1 MKEPIDQLS
10 WSEFLKNSQKRND
23 IPDTVE
29 KYNRL
34 ILHSKN
40 FFVISGYGAF
50 TPGYMLIITKK
61 LIPSYGLIE
70 PSQISELDFL
80 ILQLRKVIKNNFE
93 RESVVFEHGMCA
105 CIGGLDRA
113 HLHIMSVSSKT
124 NEVSLKESIN
134 ETLYSRKAGI
144 EHILYNNYK
153 LENIHDINQIF
164 ENIEEEKFK
173 ENIEVIGKIYDLNDI
188 KNLDDNKWPFITMDH
203 IMKGGHYVYFKSDY
217 LNTSFLTTN
226 NFQTQ
231 FGREVVFNNEC
242 KLEDNFSNK
251 FNVNK
256 YDHLWKW
263 QNSMQEENIL
273 RTMKIA
279 KIGFEK
285 LKIIFNEE
293 YVKHDIKIC

>member
-1 MKEPIDQLS
+1 MKEPVDQLS
-10 WSEFLKNSQKRND
+10 WLEFLKNSQKRNN
-23 IPDTVE
+23 IPNTVE

-50 TPGYMLIITKK
+50 TPGYMLIVTKK

-70 PSQISELDFL
+70 PSQKDELDFL
-80 ILQLRKVIKNNFE
+80 ILQVKKVIKNNFE

-113 HLHIMSVSSKT
+113 HLHIMSMSSKT
-124 NEVSLKESIN
+124 NEVSLKKAIN

-144 EHILYNNYK
+144 EHIFYNNYK

-164 ENIEEEKFK
+164 ENIEEEKLN
-173 ENIEVIGKIYDLNDI
+173 ENIKVIGKIYNLNDI
-188 KNLDDNKWPFITMDH
+188 KNLDDNKWPFITLDH
-203 IMKGGHYVYFKSDY
+203 IKKGGHYVYFKSDY
-217 LNTSFLTTN
+217 LNISFLTTN

-242 KLEDNFSNK
+242 KLESDFSTEFNTNK
-251 FNVNK
+251 DD
-256 YDHLWKW
+256 YLWKW
-263 QNSMQEENIL
+263 QNSIQEENIL
-273 RTMKIA
+273 KTMKIA
-279 KIGFEK
+279 QIGFEK

-293 YVKHDIKIC
+293 YIKYDIKTC

>member
-173 ENIEVIGKIYDLNDI
+173 SNIEVIGKIYDLNDI

-273 RTMKIA
+273 GTMKIA

-293 YVKHDIKIC
+293 YIKHDIKIC

>member
-70 PSQISELDFL
+70 PSQIIELDFL

-144 EHILYNNYK
+144 KHILYNNYK

-173 ENIEVIGKIYDLNDI
+173 ENIEVIGKIYNLSDI

-293 YVKHDIKIC
+293 YMKHDIKIC

>member
-10 WSEFLKNSQKRND
+10 WSEFLKNSQKRKD

-70 PSQISELDFL
+70 PSQIIELDFL

-93 RESVVFEHGMCA
+93 RESVMFEHGMCA

-144 EHILYNNYK
+144 KHILYNNYK

-263 QNSMQEENIL
+263 QNSKQEENIL

-293 YVKHDIKIC
+293 YMKHDIKIC

>member
-1 MKEPIDQLS
+1 MKEPVDQLS

-124 NEVSLKESIN
+124 NEVSLKKSIN

>member
-293 YVKHDIKIC
+293 YIKHDIKIC

>member
-273 RTMKIA
+273 GTMKIA

-293 YVKHDIKIC
+293 YIKHDIKIC